1 MLRSLLIPK
10 RRFYSSI
17 PFDKKPFPFSRF
29 EPCCP
34 DVGEGKKGENGFVPC
49 QSHPMPAVLGKK
61 IELAEDMTRPASLRH
76 ITPCIGFDALEWT
89 RSKVEAVPGITQTI
103 MTTHS
108 DWIKKHRHLK
118 LPPQD
123 DRLVLST
130 VSERPPIVQDK
141 PDVLLFPEFKI
152 IPSVDASKIVPE
164 STLYSVLDQIW
175 KDSNAPLKQLDELQ
189 DIQAD
194 TVVLVCTHA
203 RRDMR
208 CGKLGPLIVDEFNR
222 IIEEKGLTGKVEV
235 WGTSHFGGH
244 KFAGNLIIHQRG
256 LGGHMY
262 GNVRQ
267 CHVAD
272 IFDRHI
278 IHGQVIKEIW
288 RGQVTPPS
296 IPSSLNTS
304 S

>member
-1 MLRSLLIPK
+1 MLRSLILT
-10 RRFYSSI
+10 RQLYSTI

-34 DVGEGKKGENGFVPC
+34 NEEVKKGENGFVPC
-49 QSHPMPAVLGKK
+49 QSHPMPVVLGKK
-61 IELAEDMTRPASLRH
+61 IELNDDMTRPSSLRH
-76 ITPCIGFDALEWT
+76 ITPCIGLDALEWT
-89 RSKVEAVPGITQTI
+89 RSKVEAIPGITQTI
-103 MTTHS
+103 MNTQS
-108 DWIKKHRHLK
+108 DWIKSHRHLTT
-118 LPPQD
+118 PQD

-130 VSERPPIVQDK
+130 VSERPPIVKDK
-141 PDVLLFPEFKI
+141 PDIMLFPEFKI
-152 IPSVDASKIVPE
+152 IPSVDASHIEPN
-164 STLYSVLDQIW
+164 STLYSILDQIW
-175 KDSNAPLKQLDELQ
+175 KNNNAPLKQLNELQ

-203 RRDMR
+203 RRDLR

-222 IIEEKGLTGKVEV
+222 IIREKGLTEKVEV

-267 CHVAD
+267 CHVPD

-278 IHGQVIKEIW
+278 LHGKVIKEIW
-288 RGQVTPPS
+288 RGQVTPPT
-296 IPSSLNTS
+296 L
-304 S
+304 